1 MGGESAPGEPLAW
14 VDPWPGLVGDTVAY
28 GPVEGHPA
36 IGRAWRELLVPR
48 GELAAALGDRP
59 LAGTWAAEALRIAA
73 WRPRLGFETDHRTIP
88 HEVDWLRTA
97 VHLHKGC
104 YRGQE
109 TIARVHNLGRPPR
122 RLVFLHLDGSGH
134 VLPDAGSPVF
144 LGEREV
150 GRLTSVGRHHEDGPV
165 ALAVDQ
171 AFGGDRRGSSRGRHL
186 GRADRR
192 RERLIA
198 ADPAAGSCHDG
209 GMAPVAPAATAPTG
223 TLITVAPTGAEHA
236 KADLPQL
243 PTTLEELVE
252 TARRCE
258 AAGASLIHLHLRDGE
273 HRPTL
278 DAGRLRDAV
287 DALRTET
294 DLVVQLSTG
303 GSVHDPLE
311 QRLTVLD
318 AEPDSCSLT
327 CGTTNFGDDV
337 FLNPWGFMS
346 DLYVQAQEREVVPEF
361 ELFDLGHVHALRRL
375 LDTHG
380 LPFGGRV
387 HVDFVT
393 GVPGGMPATTAA
405 LMAGVA
411 MLPAEVTSWSATG
424 IGRGHLPIMAAALS
438 AGGHLRVGMEDNV
451 VFARGQVVQH
461 NDELVARAAELAT
474 VMQRPPLGTAQARE
488 LLGVKERRSR

>member
-1 MGGESAPGEPLAW
+1 MGVDASA
-14 VDPWPGLVGDTVAY
+14 
-28 GPVEGHPA
+28 
-36 IGRAWRELLVPR
+36 LLV
-48 GELAAALGDRP
+48 
-59 LAGTWAAEALRIAA
+59 
-73 WRPRLGFETDHRTIP
+73 
-88 HEVDWLRTA
+88 
-97 VHLHKGC
+97 
-104 YRGQE
+104 
-109 TIARVHNLGRPPR
+109 
-122 RLVFLHLDGSGH
+122 
-134 VLPDAGSPVF
+134 
-144 LGEREV
+144 
-150 GRLTSVGRHHEDGPV
+150 
-165 ALAVDQ
+165 
-171 AFGGDRRGSSRGRHL
+171 
-186 GRADRR
+186 
-192 RERLIA
+192 
-198 ADPAAGSCHDG
+198 
-209 GMAPVAPAATAPTG
+209 
-223 TLITVAPTGAEHA
+223 TVAPTGAETTKEA
-236 KADLPQL
+236 CPQL

-252 TARRCE
+252 TAQACE
-258 AAGASLIHLHLRDGE
+258 QAGAAMIHVHIRDGE

-278 DAGRLRDAV
+278 DPTRLRDTV
-287 DALRTET
+287 LALREST
-294 DLVVQLSTG
+294 DLLVQLSTG

-311 QRLTVLD
+311 QRLKVLD

-327 CGTTNFGDDV
+327 MGTTNFGDDV
-337 FLNPWGFMS
+337 FLNPWPFVCE
-346 DLYVQAQEREVVPEF
+346 LYQLSQEREVVPEF

-375 LDTHG
+375 LDNHG